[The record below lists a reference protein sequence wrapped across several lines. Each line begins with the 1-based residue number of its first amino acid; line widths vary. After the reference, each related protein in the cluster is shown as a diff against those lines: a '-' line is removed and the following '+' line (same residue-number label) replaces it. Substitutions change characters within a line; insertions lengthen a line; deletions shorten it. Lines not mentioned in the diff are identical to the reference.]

1 MTVNVAGNRTA
12 RAAVALLALAG
23 VGCGEYVR
31 EQGRSPSQVV
41 ILSLVGARGHDP
53 EGLGSPLMSDVLT
66 IVTKPEPCSAES
78 PCPTVFNDLGSV
90 RMQLVLKDQGQPGLA
105 SEASP
110 LNQVTF
116 TRYRVQYRRSDGRNV
131 PGVDVP
137 YDIDG
142 ALTFTVGT
150 GDPVQA
156 GFELVRHSAK
166 NEAPLRALRTQA
178 TTINTVSEV
187 TFYGRDLAGNDVQ
200 ASGTMQINFGNFG
213 D

>member
-1 MTVNVAGNRTA
+1 MTVKLSRNRMRTIG
-12 RAAVALLALAG
+12 AVLLALSAS
-23 VGCGEYVR
+23 GCGEYLR

-41 ILSLVGARGHDP
+41 VLSLVGARGHDP

-66 IVTKPEPCSAES
+66 IVTKPAPCSPES

-90 RMQLVLKDQGQPGLA
+90 SMQLVLKDQSQPA
-105 SEASP
+105 SAASP

-150 GDPVQA
+150 GDAVTA
-156 GFELVRHSAK
+156 GFELVRHTAK
-166 NEAPLRALRTQA
+166 NEAPLRALRTAA

-187 TFYGRDLAGNDVQ
+187 IFYGRDLAGNDVQ
-200 ASGTMQINFGNFG
+200 ATASMQINFGNFG